1 MIPAPGAHGGDG
13 ARLARML
20 GIPPASVLDLSMSIN
35 PFAPDVG
42 PLVAEHADAAR
53 EYPDTSLPTE
63 ALARALGVSAD
74 RVVLTNGG
82 AEAIALVATEFPAG
96 HVEGPEFSLYSRHL
110 RTCAPGAPRWR
121 SNPNNPT
128 GRLAARD
135 DTAAVWDEAFY
146 PLATG
151 RWTRGDDAIVVG
163 SLTKVF
169 ACPGLR
175 VGYVVAPD
183 GETAQRVARHQ
194 PEWSVNALA
203 CAIVPQLLDLADL
216 PRWAGAIGRAR
227 ADLVAALA
235 AFDLEADPSDSNFV
249 LFRAARG
256 LRDHLAQ
263 RGVLVR
269 DTANFGFVG
278 GVRIAVPDPDGL
290 ERLLKALEGYR

>member
-13 ARLARML
+13 ARLARAL
-20 GIPPASVLDLSMSIN
+20 GIPVAAVLDLSMSVN

-42 PLVAEHADAAR
+42 PLVVDHAGDAR
-53 EYPDTSLPTE
+53 HYPEASLATH
-63 ALARALGVSAD
+63 ALARVLGVPAE

-82 AEAIALVATEFPAG
+82 AEAIALVAAEFPTG
-96 HVEGPEFSLYSRHL
+96 TVEGPEFSLYRRHL
-110 RTCAPGAPRWR
+110 RTCSPDAPRWR

-128 GRLAARD
+128 GRLAAAG

-151 RWTRGDDAIVVG
+151 QWTRGDDAIVVG
-163 SLTKVF
+163 SLTKIF

-183 GETAQRVARHQ
+183 VQTASRIARRQ

-203 CAIVPQLLDLADL
+203 CAIVPELLELADL
-216 PRWAGAIGRAR
+216 TRWSDAIRRAR
-227 ADLVAALA
+227 ADLVTGLESYG
-235 AFDLEADPSDSNFV
+235 LEADPSDSNFV
-249 LFRAARG
+249 LVRDAPR
-256 LRDHLAQ
+256 LRDHLATG
-263 RGVLVR
+263 GVLVR
-269 DTANFGFVG
+269 DTASFGFAG
-278 GVRIAVPDPDGL
+278 GVRIAVPDSDGL